1 MNRSLI
7 AVAAALA
14 GIVAT
19 RPDDT
24 GELPVLNLDDHGTDR
39 RVLRGEAFTIELEG
53 NPSTGFTWEISEV
66 DLRILAPVGAPRF
79 RPSGRLMGG
88 GTTRFRFVAER
99 SGETMVVLSYRRPWA
114 PAEPLQTFRVRVMVD

>member
-7 AVAAALA
+7 ALAAALA
-14 GIVAT
+14 GIVTT

-24 GELPVLNLDDHGTDR
+24 GELPVLSLDDHGSDR
-39 RVLRGEAFTIELEG
+39 RVLRGEAFTIELDG
-53 NPSTGFTWEISEV
+53 NPSAGYTWEIAEMDRRV
-66 DLRILAPVGAPRF
+66 LAPAGAPRF

-88 GTTRFRFVAER
+88 GTTRFRFVAEE

-114 PAEPLQTFRVRVMVD
+114 PAEPLQTFRVRVIVD